1 MSAAMLYRDIIHL
14 SRPLSKHPKMAVANR
29 AKLFTPFSALRGFDI
44 EIISQEQDRLLVPQ
58 ITIADDQRDAI
69 WHNLNAL
76 QKEDWAV
83 ITRFTPVKTIENQV
97 FGEYSV
103 VSAPVIIVDDVSQ
116 LLVVQ
121 GAAIPFEDIYQLVV
135 QKVEGDV
142 SA

>member
-44 EIISQEQDRLLVPQ
+44 EIISQDQDRLLVPQ
-58 ITIADDQRDAI
+58 ITLADDQRDAI

-103 VSAPVIIVDDVSQ
+103 VSAPVIKVDDVSQ

>member
-1 MSAAMLYRDIIHL
+1 MCAAASYQDIIHL

-29 AKLFTPFSALRGFDI
+29 AKLFTPFAALRGFDI
-44 EIISQEQDRLLVPQ
+44 EIISQEQDWLLVPQ
-58 ITIADDQRDAI
+58 ITLADDQRDAI

-103 VSAPVIIVDDVSQ
+103 VSAPVIKVDDVSQ